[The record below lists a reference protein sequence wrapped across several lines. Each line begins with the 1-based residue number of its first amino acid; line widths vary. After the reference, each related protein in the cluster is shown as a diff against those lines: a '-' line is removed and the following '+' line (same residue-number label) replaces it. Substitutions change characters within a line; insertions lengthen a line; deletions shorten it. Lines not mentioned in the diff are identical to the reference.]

1 MRCVAYNWQRRWFL
15 EMRCWVMGGGVDRG
29 NWEGGKVKEGL
40 LGDWGAESWRE
51 QEHLEIN
58 DLQIKGFHSEE
69 IVFHSSMLAPFL
81 SRAHITTSGQK
92 VRALCTA
99 LCYLLV

>member
-1 MRCVAYNWQRRWFL
+1 
-15 EMRCWVMGGGVDRG
+15 MRCWVMGGGVHRG

-69 IVFHSSMLAPFL
+69 IVFHSSTYRNIW
-81 SRAHITTSGQK
+81 SK
-92 VRALCTA
+92 VKALWTA
-99 LCYLLV
+99 LCYFLV

>member
-1 MRCVAYNWQRRWFL
+1 
-15 EMRCWVMGGGVDRG
+15 MRCWVMGGGVHRG

-58 DLQIKGFHSEE
+58 DLYIKGFHYED
-69 IVFHSSMLAPFL
+69 IFFIPAHFL
-81 SRAHITTSGQK
+81 SRAHITTFGQK